1 MCKNIEKLNSVN
13 AGVGKMS
20 LRGSLEDVNL
30 TDTIQILEMAGKSG
44 CLQIKK
50 NNEIG
55 KIYFKSGRVVHATL
69 GSLIGQEVIFEM
81 LRWRKGEFEFKID
94 EQTGQET
101 IKTSIQKLFMEGIK
115 RIDEQKVSEKEKK
128 VPMKGKMER
137 ILKELVSED
146 NQVLGAIIVDF
157 EGKIVFQ
164 VLSDKL
170 KEENVLSVPKLF
182 LNFYRDYKQIK
193 RPPIIQMF
201 VNDEKG
207 FVSFVNVNSKLF
219 LVSLSSP
226 LARLGSLIFS
236 LNKVVEEIAKQT

>member
-1 MCKNIEKLNSVN
+1 
-13 AGVGKMS
+13 MS

-30 TDTIQILEMAGKSG
+30 TDTIQILEMAGKTG
-44 CLQIKK
+44 YLQVK
-50 NNEIG
+50 NNNGTG
-55 KIYFKSGRVVHATL
+55 KLYFKHGKVVHATL

-81 LRWRKGEFEFKID
+81 LRWEKGEFEFSKG
-94 EQTGQET
+94 EYTGQET

-115 RIDEQKVSEKEKK
+115 RIDEQKVNEKEKK
-128 VPMKGKMER
+128 LPIKGKMEI
-137 ILKELVSED
+137 ILKELVTED
-146 NQVLGAIIVDF
+146 NQVLGAAIIDF
-157 EGKIVFQ
+157 EGKIIFHV
-164 VLSDKL
+164 VNDKL
-170 KEENVLSVPKLF
+170 KEENILSVPKLF

-207 FVSFVNVNSKLF
+207 FVSFVNINSKLF

-236 LNKVVEEIAKQT
+236 LNKVVEEIAKQTK